1 MRRDAEGMT
10 DVHRK
15 GRHCERI
22 EAIQIRG
29 AAAGLFRRCAPRN
42 DALLVATLLSL
53 LAPPALSA
61 PRSIADCEKIQEA
74 DAYNRCLASF
84 GPTRG
89 QHGATYPGVASEG
102 VHGGAG
108 RSAYRAA
115 PRYGGAQFSYRRGG
129 RMRMEFTPGRR

>member
-1 MRRDAEGMT
+1 MRRDAEGMI
-10 DVHRK
+10 
-15 GRHCERI
+15 GRNN
-22 EAIQIRG
+22 ALALAMLLG
-29 AAAGLFRRCAPRN
+29 ALAA
-42 DALLVATLLSL
+42 
-53 LAPPALSA
+53 PALAA

-102 VHGGAG
+102 GHSGSG
-108 RSAYRAA
+108 RSAYRLA
-115 PRYGGAQFSYRRGG
+115 PHDGGARLSYGRGG